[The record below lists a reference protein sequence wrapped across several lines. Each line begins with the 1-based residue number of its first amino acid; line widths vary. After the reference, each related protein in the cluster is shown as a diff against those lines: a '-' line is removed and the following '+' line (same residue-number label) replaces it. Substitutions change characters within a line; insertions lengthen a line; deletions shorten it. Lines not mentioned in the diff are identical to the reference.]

1 MTTKPIPKDPVVED
15 PVEFTQRA
23 VDVLLLAAMEL
34 FDSGQFTPLRQ
45 GEFFAEVAK
54 LGEA

>member
-1 MTTKPIPKDPVVED
+1 MATKPIVKEAPQEL
-15 PVEFTQRA
+15 QRRA
-23 VDVLLLAAMEL
+23 VDVLLLAAKEL

>member
-15 PVEFTQRA
+15 PVVYTLQLEDLVA
-23 VDVLLLAAMEL
+23 EAKEL
-34 FDSGQFTPLRQ
+34 YDTVQFTPLRQ

-54 LGEA
+54 LGETQ